1 MNIAETGVGVTLPNL
16 LLAGKD
22 GEWIHLVSPS
32 RELYGD
38 FIHFLFLGKLIGNPG
53 ILRLAIA
60 LPFCGLIVIE
70 SFLGIFLVYASH
82 GTGDIDG
89 LLDIGIGWGRWR
101 FATRKVALQA
111 ELRQVVLDID
121 LLGLQVDACHA
132 LDAISTST
140 DCDVSWV
147 HGTADQDSVYTAFYR
162 QINLSYIII
171 KGVVAICRV

>member
-1 MNIAETGVGVTLPNL
+1 MNIAEAGVGVTLPNL
-16 LLAGKD
+16 LLTGKD
-22 GEWIHLVSPS
+22 GERIHLVSPA
-32 RELYGD
+32 RKFHGD
-38 FIHFLFLGKLIGNPG
+38 FVYLLFLGKQIGDPC

-60 LPFCGLIVIE
+60 LPFCSLIVIE

-82 GTGDIDG
+82 GTGDING

-147 HGTADQDSVYTAFYR
+147 HGTADQDSVYTAFYW
-162 QINLSYIII
+162 QINLSDVIIEGI
-171 KGVVAICRV
+171 VAIC